1 VDNQYKPVVIGVV
14 AFLAG
19 LATAGIIKK
28 VQQVKKPVPGV
39 FGLNRPTAGAR
50 TIKVLPKG
58 DHPLQLYSLGTPNG
72 QKVTILLEELGLKYD
87 AFFIDI
93 SKGDQFTSG
102 FVEINPN
109 SKIPALVDKKGPN
122 GGPVRIFESGSI
134 LLYLA
139 TKTGDFLPRDPDKK
153 VECINWL
160 FFNIGAA
167 PFFGQFGHFYK
178 YAPEKIP
185 YAIDR
190 YAMETKRLLH
200 VLDQRLEQTLYLA
213 GDEYTIADMAWFPWV
228 RGLDVGYK
236 AKEHLGLTD
245 YKNVQRWSDLI
256 NARPATQK
264 GLKINGFEG
273 PYKEYHSD

>member
-1 VDNQYKPVVIGVV
+1 VIIGVV

-19 LATAGIIKK
+19 LATAKLAGKIAQIRKA
-28 VQQVKKPVPGV
+28 PAPGV

-58 DHPLQLYSLGTPNG
+58 EHPLQFYSLATPNG

-87 AFFIDI
+87 AWFIDI

-102 FVEINPN
+102 FVEVNPN
-109 SKIPALVDKKGPN
+109 SKIPAMIDKKGPN
-122 GGPVRIFESGSI
+122 GGPVRLFESGSI

-139 TKTGDFLPRDPDKK
+139 EKTGEFLPRDPDKR

-160 FFNIGAA
+160 FMNIGAA
-167 PFFGQFGHFYK
+167 PFFGQFGHFHK

-185 YAIDR
+185 YAIER
-190 YAMETKRLLH
+190 YTMETKRLLH
-200 VLDQRLEQTLYLA
+200 VLDLRLEQQVYLA
-213 GDEYTIADMAWFPWV
+213 GDEYTIADIAWFPWV
-228 RGLDVGYK
+228 RGLDTGYK
-236 AKEHLGLTD
+236 GKEVLGLEN
-245 YKNVQRWSDLI
+245 YKNVQRWFDLI

-264 GLKINGFEG
+264 GLKINSFDG
-273 PYKEYHSD
+273 PRDYHSE